1 MHTHQNQIKQPQIRL
16 FLKKIWNSFD
26 FKFTYLISGLDKN
39 NLSGMH
45 FFFQLLLVSIFSMS
59 FNSAQQ
65 NRDIQEFGFL
75 DIKTD
80 SMNVP
85 VFVDGYFVGSHPLK
99 GPVPVL
105 PGFHE
110 VSYIPPDIQN
120 EKVKENLH
128 EGIKRVYVAQNDTLE
143 VFLFYD
149 HYLAQIETLE
159 KELKIQNYV
168 GVLLVGVLLFVMLS
182 IF

>member
-1 MHTHQNQIKQPQIRL
+1 MKNIKIAIGL
-16 FLKKIWNSFD
+16 FILLKSYAISNSNDD
-26 FKFTYLISGLDKN
+26 FNK
-39 NLSGMH
+39 
-45 FFFQLLLVSIFSMS
+45 
-59 FNSAQQ
+59 
-65 NRDIQEFGFL
+65 FGFL

-85 VFVDGYFVGSHPLK
+85 FFVAGYYVGSHPLA

-110 VSYIPPDIQN
+110 VSYIPPNIQQ
-120 EKVKENLH
+120 EKVRDNLT
-128 EGIKRVYVAQNDTLE
+128 EGIKRVYVAKNDTLN

-149 HYLAQIETLE
+149 HYLSQVEELETE
-159 KELKIQNYV
+159 FKIQNYIGASLV
-168 GVLLVGVLLFVMLS
+168 AVLVFVIFS

>member
-1 MHTHQNQIKQPQIRL
+1 MIFKSL
-16 FLKKIWNSFD
+16 VIWIN
-26 FKFTYLISGLDKN
+26 I
-39 NLSGMH
+39 
-45 FFFQLLLVSIFSMS
+45 FFCSNIFSQENNDM
-59 FNSAQQ
+59 
-65 NRDIQEFGFL
+65 DEFGFL

-85 VFVDGYFVGSHPLK
+85 FFVDGYFVGTHPLK

-110 VSYIPPDIQN
+110 VSYIPPNIQH
-120 EKVKENLH
+120 EKIKDNLS
-128 EGIKRVYVAQNDTLE
+128 EGIKRVYVAINDTLE

-149 HYLAQIETLE
+149 HYLSQINELETEFRL
-159 KELKIQNYV
+159 QNIV
-168 GVLLVGVLLFVMLS
+168 GASLVGVLLFVIFS

>member
-1 MHTHQNQIKQPQIRL
+1 MIFKSLI
-16 FLKKIWNSFD
+16 IWITISFCS
-26 FKFTYLISGLDKN
+26 T
-39 NLSGMH
+39 
-45 FFFQLLLVSIFSMS
+45 IFS
-59 FNSAQQ
+59 
-65 NRDIQEFGFL
+65 QENNDMNKFGFL

-85 VFVDGYFVGSHPLK
+85 FFVDGYFVGTHPLK

-110 VSYIPPDIQN
+110 VSYIPPNIQH
-120 EKVKENLH
+120 EKIKDNLS
-128 EGIKRVYVAQNDTLE
+128 EGIKRVYVAINDTLE

-149 HYLAQIETLE
+149 HYLSQIDELETE
-159 KELKIQNYV
+159 FRIQNII
-168 GVLLVGVLLFVMLS
+168 GASLVGVLLFVIFS